1 MSSNQVYYSCSKG
14 KNKTKRKEENKMKWF
29 IDFSGY
35 CEIEADSIEEASNKF
50 WAGLQPPS
58 EEAFN
63 NFCKIDGIEE
73 NTK

>member
-1 MSSNQVYYSCSKG
+1 
-14 KNKTKRKEENKMKWF
+14 MKWF

-35 CEIEADSIEEASNKF
+35 CEIEADSIEEASDKF

-63 NFCKIDGIEE
+63 SFCKIDGIEE